1 MGSEMCIRDRS
12 LAMGVLLG
20 IGWCVLVGG
29 VLVVLFGEG
38 DLEQEMLVALVGSWA
53 EPEEGDENLISA
65 PSQGQTMS
73 SASLQ
78 ELIQKLLV
86 AEKNNDWRAVCDA
99 STALLAR
106 NDLKDMDRI
115 LIKGYLADASA
126 KIR

>member
-1 MGSEMCIRDRS
+1 
-12 LAMGVLLG
+12 
-20 IGWCVLVGG
+20 
-29 VLVVLFGEG
+29 
-38 DLEQEMLVALVGSWA
+38 
-53 EPEEGDENLISA
+53 
-65 PSQGQTMS
+65 MS

-86 AEKNNDWRAVCDA
+86 AEKNNDWSAVCDA

-115 LIKGYLADASA
+115 LIEGYLADASA

>member
-1 MGSEMCIRDRS
+1 MIQLEAKGTQW
-12 LAMGVLLG
+12 LA
-20 IGWCVLVGG
+20 GG
-29 VLVVLFGEG
+29 VLVALF
-38 DLEQEMLVALVGSWA
+38 GSWA

-65 PSQGQTMS
+65 HSQGQTMS

-115 LIKGYLADASA
+115 LIEGYLADASA

>member
-1 MGSEMCIRDRS
+1 
-12 LAMGVLLG
+12 
-20 IGWCVLVGG
+20 
-29 VLVVLFGEG
+29 
-38 DLEQEMLVALVGSWA
+38 
-53 EPEEGDENLISA
+53 
-65 PSQGQTMS
+65 MS

-115 LIKGYLADASA
+115 LIEGYLADASA